1 MKPIIDISV
10 YQGETDLAL
19 AMSRIDGVIARC
31 SYGWSAGQIDA
42 QWAHNAKQ
50 ANDLGIPLGAYHFA
64 YARNEEEAK
73 KEAKLALSAIKGY
86 RIRVLYYDLEYTPQ
100 QGNLSNE
107 QLYAIAKAFCDEIE
121 AVGIPV
127 GIYANTDWFRNKLTN
142 PGFAAWTLWL
152 ADYGTNSGYDEWNG
166 KLLYDPFDHVL
177 LHQFTSRAKQ
187 GVLKGIEG
195 IPSEGL
201 DASSDH
207 GWLQTWNKDH
217 VYEETTAGGTP
228 SLAHRIGERVYFD
241 VLFASSTS
249 TTPLKALIHSGTITK
264 ILAGRRNPYLIND
277 GSGWLNDVSI
287 IEQLFQIG
295 DQVMVKQGVGATWV
309 NQVPIAGFVYQNV
322 YTIMELSNASQT
334 AVIGIN
340 GKVTGRISMAYLKR
354 A

>member
-1 MKPIIDISV
+1 MCCFS
-10 YQGETDLAL
+10 
-19 AMSRIDGVIARC
+19 
-31 SYGWSAGQIDA
+31 SYGS
-42 QWAHNAKQ
+42 
-50 ANDLGIPLGAYHFA
+50 
-64 YARNEEEAK
+64 
-73 KEAKLALSAIKGY
+73 
-86 RIRVLYYDLEYTPQ
+86 
-100 QGNLSNE
+100 
-107 QLYAIAKAFCDEIE
+107 
-121 AVGIPV
+121 
-127 GIYANTDWFRNKLTN
+127 FR
-142 PGFAAWTLWL
+142 
-152 ADYGTNSGYDEWNG
+152 GYDEWNG

-277 GSGWLNDVSI
+277 GSGWLNDASI

-340 GKVTGRISMAYLKR
+340 GKVTADRENPL
-354 A
+354 